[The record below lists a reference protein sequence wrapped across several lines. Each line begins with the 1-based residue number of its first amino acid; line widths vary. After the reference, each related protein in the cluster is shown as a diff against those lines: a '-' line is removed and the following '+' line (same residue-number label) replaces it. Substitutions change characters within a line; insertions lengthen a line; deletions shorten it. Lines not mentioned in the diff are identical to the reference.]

1 MGMEFLKPL
10 VISPIFIL
18 LFSKGNKVGLDNNKV
33 QDFMNKVT
41 LPLPRKGDR
50 PQTSLT
56 LSGQP
61 VMHVHVE
68 KITTEA

>member
-1 MGMEFLKPL
+1 
-10 VISPIFIL
+10 
-18 LFSKGNKVGLDNNKV
+18 
-33 QDFMNKVT
+33 MNKVMLS
-41 LPLPRKGDR
+41 LPHKGDR

-68 KITTEA
+68 KITIKAQKNEVKVLQATPLWTFSKSLLEV